1 MDRDLFASPRFPT
14 IRESYLSRRQSNR
27 LRDKEINLIS
37 AQFCVANVDM
47 ADAIEVEGQGNV
59 VPLAFRFLCPNTLDD
74 GQSITI
80 TWGDSSSEEA
90 TFDDHIIEVTHY
102 YRSSGMFPIRIRG
115 LFEIISTIQMNISG
129 ETPAVVRFDLGGL
142 TRLPVLQVLHI
153 NGVRTVVSGGMK
165 ALAEVNSGDG
175 IVSLYL
181 SGIRSFLGTTLKGVG
196 QITELSYLDCSD
208 SNIRGNISELT
219 GLEEL
224 LSVNLANT
232 QVTGNLSALS
242 GTESTGLLQ
251 LDITNTA
258 VEGDVAALAAYIAM
272 TQLWMEGTAV
282 EGDADDL
289 AALTAMQFFSA
300 HDCPAFVGSAEV
312 MTAGMAEML
321 LLDLGGS
328 QVTGDLAAIVAA
340 TPLNTYLD
348 ISGTLIAGDV
358 ADLNAFLAADG
369 YRGILDGCAVD
380 TYTDGGDWSGH
391 GGWDMSLQDLG
402 LTEAMVDD
410 ILEDM
415 AGTLAAHAE
424 GTLTLDT
431 GSYQDMDYV
440 VINDGQGIEETFQF
454 DQGQQA
460 VGAVQLND
468 EPVDGD
474 TLTVSD
480 GVEGHDPLVFEFDD
494 NAAVE
499 PGNIAVTIVPGVPA
513 EPSAGTINFGTYQ
526 NEDTV
531 QIDDGQ
537 GKVITFQADIGTR
550 PTGSI
555 VFAGQPTDGKILTIN
570 DGLNTP
576 ITYEFDDNATWNPLR
591 QRVVIGVSAEATR
604 DALIVAINAISAVD
618 GSEVFAAPSGADTI
632 LLYNNYIHVNG
643 NQAVTEDD
651 DNITV
656 TGLTGGAAPGANVTE
671 GNILLAVDIDKSD
684 VVDSEKLISDLVDL
698 INDALYF
705 GDTILA
711 EVDGV
716 DAEQI
721 NLTHKIPG
729 TDGDQAIVEV
739 GTTFDVVGMAGG
751 VDSTLG
757 IATIANLITA
767 INDQHTLATTAVTAD
782 ASITNNTVLRNDNYS
797 EDGNIAL
804 TSTVAPADITLVGM
818 AGGISPGGKVVAPFI
833 AVPVIGPVGV
843 TPVDEAA
850 AMEALA
856 DAINA
861 SALDIDAVY
870 DDGVDPLLVT
880 LLNQHGGTAGNEPI
894 IQNEFATTL
903 IVTGMENGTDDG
915 IIDPCFLDLSGN
927 AVPSATGLAAAA
939 ALEANGWT
947 VTVEEA

>member
-358 ADLNAFLAADG
+358 ADLIDFLAADG
-369 YRGILDGCAVD
+369 YRVILDGCAVD

>member
-358 ADLNAFLAADG
+358 ADLIDFLAADG
-369 YRGILDGCAVD
+369 YRVILDGCAVD

-499 PGNIAVTIVPGVPA
+499 PGILAVTIVPGVPA

-618 GSEVFAAPSGADTI
+618 GAEVFAAPSGADTI